1 MKNIEVYKE
10 QVWVDHT
17 VERPGTFREIINS
30 DGTVTHI
37 PEEGDVLE
45 EGSAFSANRMNHME
59 SGIYN
64 ASKQTKINKDDIVS
78 LAVEVAIL
86 KNASLNNF
94 THNIFMMN
102 FANLDSI
109 ELVHGVYDEVGKRV
123 VI

>member
-1 MKNIEVYKE
+1 MTDMYEK
-10 QVWVDHT
+10 QLWQDHI
-17 VERPGTFREIINS
+17 VERPGTFREVQNT

-37 PEEGDVLE
+37 PEEGDILE
-45 EGSAFSANRMNHME
+45 EGSPFSANRMNHME

-64 ASKQTKINKDDIVS
+64 ASRQAKTNKDDITS

-94 THNIFMMN
+94 THNIFMVN
-102 FANLDSI
+102 FATLDSV
-109 ELVHGVYDEVGKRV
+109 ELTNGVYDLEQKRL